1 MLETELKFLHSNKDN
16 LLQQFGGK
24 FLVIKGEEV
33 GGAYD
38 TMDDALQGAAFAYG
52 VNNVLIRRVSDADLE
67 ISIPA
72 LTLGLMN
79 ADIPNSNSGT
89 GEDSGR

>member
-1 MLETELKFLHSNKDN
+1 MLETELKFLHTHKAD
-16 LLQQFGGK
+16 LLQQYGGK

-38 TMDDALQGAAFAYG
+38 TMNEALQGAAFTYG
-52 VNNVLIRRVSDADLE
+52 LDNVLIRRASDVDVE
-67 ISIPA
+67 VSIPA

-79 ADIPNSNSGT
+79 ADFSHSNIGT
-89 GEDSGR
+89 GKDTGR